1 VIYNYTGTV
10 RYFAPFRIEHIHAF
24 IGLQT
29 DYILTLQNGDEL
41 IYLVR
46 VA

>member
-1 VIYNYTGTV
+1 MLYHYTGTV
-10 RYFAPFRIEHIHAF
+10 RYLAPYRLEHINALM
-24 IGLQT
+24 GLQT
-29 DYILTLQNGDEL
+29 DFVLGLQTGEEL

>member
-1 VIYNYTGTV
+1 MIYHYTGTV
-10 RYFAPFRIEHIHAF
+10 RYFAPFRLEHIYATV
-24 IGLQT
+24 GLQT
-29 DYILTLQNGDEL
+29 NFVLGLQTGEEL

>member
-1 VIYNYTGTV
+1 VIYQYTGTV
-10 RYFAPFRIEHIHAF
+10 RYFAPFRLEHINALM
-24 IGLQT
+24 GLQT
-29 DYILTLQNGDEL
+29 DFVLGLQTGEEL